1 MAIMFGLRKP
11 YYESHTCME
20 ITCNNKIATSVDGLG
35 IDLGRPSISVAGQD
49 KSSPVCYS
57 YQYTLL
63 VIVPKPQFLPNVW
76 HSFRNC

>member
-1 MAIMFGLRKP
+1 MKAIA
-11 YYESHTCME
+11 TCTE

-49 KSSPVCYS
+49 KFSSVYLYSS

-63 VIVPKPQFLPNVW
+63 VIVPKDSKCVAFL
-76 HSFRNC
+76 